1 MENVLLAIAIV
12 APVPVALITARL
24 SLEMLLR
31 AMKIREE

>member
-12 APVPVALITARL
+12 MPILVALITARV

-31 AMKIREE
+31 AMKITEE